1 MCESL
6 LEAFPQLRSSL
17 VSGRR
22 EAWQSGIF
30 HSFFLSIVREV
41 QETGYYLSA

>member
-1 MCESL
+1 MYESL

-17 VSGRR
+17 VSGCR
-22 EAWQSGIF
+22 ETRQSGIF
-30 HSFFLSIVREV
+30 RSLYLSIVREV